1 MPFLPDRNIT
11 SEELF
16 RRLEAILNLLEAER
30 SVANKMLHETLVLA
44 CYEGLR
50 ESRQAFGNLF
60 SQVDFLCKRHRV
72 GVSDV
77 IEIQR
82 MRRDSNRK
90 QPLQPEEQ
98 LYDCRAMAVF
108 ISAVYDCDIPG
119 YLVGRIPVSRKALTG
134 HHHIDYRYIR
144 CIVKGFTDTLIEVLP
159 DQDSA
164 GETLT
169 VDYSA
174 DHLRHLQGLLKEG
187 MQLNLIDCEKAS
199 PPALPCREGALRA
212 PIKSSNPDIYSILK
226 VNALNNR
233 NTPTDG
239 ESIMWEI
246 LRRNNLQ
253 AHFRRQHA
261 IDDFIPDFVCLE
273 LSLIIEVD
281 GGYHNHPNQE
291 KENRRREEILEAK
304 GYTFL
309 RFTNEEV
316 IGNTDSV
323 ISFIQ
328 EKIRELRAPSLKGNQ
343 RSSTE
348 LSLSA
353 EPVRQTSEEGNGGGE
368 AVIIPS
374 LIILEPDYLLDISS
388 IARCFQDYGHHPLS
402 YLLNQL
408 APKANTQAILV
419 GNFAGSALDDIINQQ
434 GGYRWEETFRNNF
447 KERALDYC
455 TCTDLNQKEDFK
467 AAALRQSVNIQ
478 QIVES
483 LFDGKQDGYDRSKAI
498 LEPSFVCEEL
508 GIQGRV
514 DLMTTDM
521 RLLAE
526 QKSGKNY
533 NIERNFPNEY
543 GSFQKEEHYV
553 QLLLYYG
560 VLLHNFRLPN
570 NQADLRLLY
579 SRYPLP
585 GGLVA
590 VSFYRELFREAVKF
604 RNQVVWNDFH
614 IAQDGFDKVI
624 GYLQPGIFLQDERK
638 ADFFGRWKE
647 PEIRRITDSLHD
659 LKPIERAYLCRMMTF
674 VYREQLSSRLG
685 AQEGQG
691 NACADLWNMPLS
703 EKKETGSIYTDLTI
717 VSKEKSSPY
726 NGFDTITLSVPEQG
740 EDFLPNFRQGDFVY
754 LYAYRRGDTPDVR
767 HALLFKGCLAE
778 IHPGRLVVH
787 LSDGQQNPDI
797 ISGETFAIEHSD
809 MGSGAQVRSLAQFA
823 AALPDR
829 RALLLGQREPR
840 ADKSLTLTRPY
851 HPDYDNI
858 LLRTKQAQDYFLLV
872 GPPGTGKT
880 SLALQYLVREELAT
894 EGHSVLLLSY
904 TNRAVD
910 EICGM
915 LEDNHL
921 DYLRIGQEFS
931 CDERYRPHLIKY
943 AIEGLPLLSQIKERI
958 LSTRIFVATTTAMQS
973 NANLFNLK
981 HFDLAVIDEASQILE
996 PNIVGLLC
1004 GHDREPYIRR
1014 FVLVG
1019 DHKQLPAVVQQ
1030 NPQESEVEEPMLRA
1044 LCLDNCRNSLFE
1056 RLLRWERKQGRTDF
1070 IGILRKQ
1077 GRMHPDIAEFP
1088 NRMFYRR
1095 ERLEAVPLEHQQES
1109 RLGYDL
1115 PAEDELDEL
1124 LKAHRVIF
1132 LPSRFCRQPGLSD
1145 KVNTDEAAIVSDLL
1159 RRIHRFY
1166 GRRFDPRKTV
1176 GVIVPYRNQIA
1187 MIRKNIEQQGV
1198 PELQQVSIDTVE
1210 RYQGSQRDVIIYSF
1224 TIQHQYQL
1232 DFLTSNTFA
1241 EDGRLIDRKLN
1252 VAMTRARRQLI
1263 LTGNPET
1270 LSLNPVFKQLINDI
1284 AQKIKLKRD
1293 KNTIF

>member
-1 MPFLPDRNIT
+1 MAFEPEKNIT

-16 RRLEAILNLLEAER
+16 RRVETILDLPEAEGA
-30 SVANKMLHETLVLA
+30 VANKMLHETLVLV
-44 CYEGLR
+44 CHEGL
-50 ESRQAFGNLF
+50 SDSSHAFGNLF

-72 GVSDV
+72 AVSDIV
-77 IEIQR
+77 EIQR

-90 QPLQPEEQ
+90 QPLPPEEL
-98 LYDCRAMAVF
+98 LYACRALAVF
-108 ISAVYDCDIPG
+108 ISAVYGCDIPG
-119 YLVGRIPVSRKALTG
+119 YLVGRIPVSRKALAE

-144 CIVKGFTDTLIEVLP
+144 CIVKTLTDTEIEVIP
-159 DQDSA
+159 DQDSPA
-164 GETLT
+164 ETLT

-174 DHLRHLQGLLKEG
+174 GHLAHLRGLLKEG
-187 MQLNLIDCEKAS
+187 MQLNLIDCEAAS
-199 PPALPCREGALRA
+199 PRN
-212 PIKSSNPDIYSILK
+212 SS
-226 VNALNNR
+226 
-233 NTPTDG
+233 
-239 ESIMWEI
+239 
-246 LRRNNLQ
+246 
-253 AHFRRQHA
+253 
-261 IDDFIPDFVCLE
+261 
-273 LSLIIEVD
+273 
-281 GGYHNHPNQE
+281 
-291 KENRRREEILEAK
+291 
-304 GYTFL
+304 
-309 RFTNEEV
+309 
-316 IGNTDSV
+316 
-323 ISFIQ
+323 
-328 EKIRELRAPSLKGNQ
+328 PSLQENH

-348 LSLSA
+348 PSLSA
-353 EPVRQTSEEGNGGGE
+353 QPVRRTGEAGNGRRE
-368 AVIIPS
+368 ATIIPS
-374 LIILEPDYLLDISS
+374 LIILEPDYLLDISA

-408 APKANTQAILV
+408 SPKPNTQAILV
-419 GNFAGSALDDIINQQ
+419 GNFAGSALDDIINRQAD
-434 GGYRWEETFRNNF
+434 YRWEETFRNNF

-455 TCTDLNQKEDFK
+455 TCTDLNRKEDFK
-467 AAALRQSVNIQ
+467 TAALRQSLNIR
-478 QIVES
+478 QIVDK
-483 LFDGKQDGYDRSKAI
+483 LFDGKEGSYDRSKAI

-521 RLLAE
+521 RLLVE

-570 NQADLRLLY
+570 NRADLRLLY

-590 VSFYRELFREAVKF
+590 VSFYRKLFREAIEF
-604 RNQVVWNDFH
+604 RNQVVWNEFH
-614 IAQDGFDKVI
+614 MAQDGFYKVI
-624 GYLQPGIFLQDERK
+624 DHLQPRVFLQDDRK
-638 ADFFGRWKE
+638 ADFFSRWKE

-674 VYREQLSSRLG
+674 VYRERLSSRLG

-691 NACADLWNMPLS
+691 NACADLWNMPLA
-703 EKKETGSIYTDLTI
+703 EKKETGNIYTDLSITK
-717 VSKEKSSPY
+717 KEKSAPY
-726 NGFDTITLSVPEQG
+726 NGFDSITLSVPDQG
-740 EDFLPNFRQGDFVY
+740 EDFLPNFRRGDFVY

-767 HALLFKGCLAE
+767 QALLFKGCLAE
-778 IHPGRLVVH
+778 IHPDRLTVY

-797 ISGETFAIEHSD
+797 IRGEAFAIEHSD
-809 MGSGAQVRSLAQFA
+809 MGNGAQVRSLALFA
-823 AALPDR
+823 SALPDR
-829 RALLLGQREPR
+829 RALLLSQREPR
-840 ADKSLTLTRPY
+840 ADRSLALTRHY
-851 HPDYDNI
+851 HPDYDDL
-858 LLRTKQAQDYFLLV
+858 LLRAKQAEDYFLLV

-894 EGHSVLLLSY
+894 GGHSVLLLSY

-931 CDERYRPHLIKY
+931 CEERYRPHLIKY
-943 AIEGLPLLSQIKERI
+943 AIEELPMLSQIKEKIRDA
-958 LSTRIFVATTTAMQS
+958 RIFVATTTAMQS

-1004 GHDREPYIRR
+1004 GHDHEPYIRR
-1014 FVLVG
+1014 FILVG

-1030 NPQESEVEEPMLRA
+1030 NPQESEVEEPELRA
-1044 LCLDNCRNSLFE
+1044 VCLDNCRKSLFE
-1056 RLLRWERKQGRTDF
+1056 RLLQWERKQGRTDF

-1077 GRMHPDIAEFP
+1077 GRMHPEIAEFP
-1088 NRMFYRR
+1088 CRMFYRH
-1095 ERLEAVPLEHQQES
+1095 EQLEPVPLEHQLEGS
-1109 RLGYDL
+1109 LSYAPD
-1115 PAEDELDEL
+1115 AEDCLDEL

-1132 LPSRFCRQPGLSD
+1132 LPSRFCRQPHLSD
-1145 KVNTDEAAIVSDLL
+1145 KVNTEEAAIVSDLL
-1159 RRIHRFY
+1159 RRIRRFY

-1187 MIRKNIEQQGV
+1187 MIRQEIARRGIPGLEQV
-1198 PELQQVSIDTVE
+1198 AIDTVE

-1224 TIQHQYQL
+1224 TVQSRYQL
-1232 DFLTSNTFA
+1232 DFLTSNTFV
-1241 EDGRLIDRKLN
+1241 EEGRLIDRKLN
-1252 VAMTRARRQLI
+1252 VAMTRARKQLI

-1270 LSLNPVFKQLINDI
+1270 LSLNSVFKELMDDI
-1284 AQKIKLKRD
+1284 AQKTKPQKK
-1293 KNTIF
+1293 KNNIF